1 MGSWVASVLGSCMFL
16 PSLLLATGSRKS
28 DLLSPVRFQIS
39 DSQLLNI
46 YKRISSINFLSFQ
59 ESQHVVLDLGQLSLP
74 QWSPNCWKCLTGSG
88 PTESSPD
95 SASWY
100 FFCLNKH
107 VILAI
112 SSVFLQSPTY
122 SSWIIYSYWVISSI
136 PQCTFLGLTMKPVP
150 KPKCDSID
158 SITEMKQKNG
168 PIIKVWKK
176 VRGFTSLIWILQNDK
191 AFNAS
196 KEDMEFIDN
205 NEETNKVTNSTL

>member
-1 MGSWVASVLGSCMFL
+1 
-16 PSLLLATGSRKS
+16 
-28 DLLSPVRFQIS
+28 
-39 DSQLLNI
+39 
-46 YKRISSINFLSFQ
+46 
-59 ESQHVVLDLGQLSLP
+59 
-74 QWSPNCWKCLTGSG
+74 
-88 PTESSPD
+88 
-95 SASWY
+95 
-100 FFCLNKH
+100 
-107 VILAI
+107 
-112 SSVFLQSPTY
+112 
-122 SSWIIYSYWVISSI
+122 
-136 PQCTFLGLTMKPVP
+136 MKPVP